1 MYADNYYQ
9 RTMKKILSIFIILTV
24 SLAVSSCSNT
34 DQPAP
39 GQTATDALSSP
50 KPETQ
55 NETPVTTATP
65 QPTNQTKTPEEL
77 AEEQKNNK
85 LEFARII
92 EKSYQTAVEKGLME
106 FRSNNTFIGAY
117 DARLP
122 EGKQAASLDNNTGK
136 YKLLRT
142 PDGYFIILSTQMV
155 IVGIDKGFT
164 LPPEATYTKQGDGT
178 WLVVTPKYMSEGWE
192 VPESTKTYLID
203 KNGLISKVFVKATP
217 AVPAYNIEIFYG
229 VDDFGRS
236 ILDRAAA
243 NSQ

>member
-1 MYADNYYQ
+1 
-9 RTMKKILSIFIILTV
+9 MKKIISTFLILAVAV
-24 SLAVSSCSNT
+24 SVSSCST
-34 DQPAP
+34 GEQKPDQP
-39 GQTATDALSSP
+39 TSATSAP
-50 KPETQ
+50 KPDTD
-55 NETPVTTATP
+55 TPKPTTTP
-65 QPTNQTKTPEEL
+65 TPTTTTVPKTPEEL
-77 AEEQKNNK
+77 AAEQKANK
-85 LEFARII
+85 LEFAKII
-92 EKSYQTAVEKGLME
+92 DKSYQEASTKGLME
-106 FRSNNTFIGAY
+106 FRSDNTFIGAY
-117 DARLP
+117 DIKLP

-136 YKLLRT
+136 YKLLRN
-142 PDGYFIILSTQMV
+142 PDGYFIILSTQMI

-164 LPPEATYTKQGDGT
+164 MPPEATYTKQGDGT

-229 VDDFGRS
+229 IDDFGRS